1 MQYVSQHNLL
11 SIQEFF
17 VTLQITSIN
26 CPMPT
31 ETIDI
36 DIERINRLK
45 AVLAEK
51 NRKGKWLAE
60 QLGKNEA
67 TVSRWCSNTAQPSLE
82 MLVKIAE
89 LLDVETRELISLRNS

>member
-1 MQYVSQHNLL
+1 MQYVLQQYPLL
-11 SIQEFF
+11 IQELLL
-17 VTLQITSIN
+17 TLQITSRN
-26 CPMPT
+26 CPMST

-36 DIERINRLK
+36 NIERINRLK
-45 AVLAEK
+45 VVLAEK
-51 NRKGKWLAE
+51 NKKGKWLAE

-89 LLDVETRELISLRNS
+89 ILDIETRDLINFRK

>member
-1 MQYVSQHNLL
+1 M

-17 VTLQITSIN
+17 VTLQITSRN
-26 CPMPT
+26 CPMST

-45 AVLAEK
+45 VVLAEK

-82 MLVKIAE
+82 MLVRIASILNVDPRQ
-89 LLDVETRELISLRNS
+89 LLNGNNID